1 MSRPT
6 DLATLGLTE
15 GREGRPARWT
25 KERTWVKMPAVVGF
39 DAKRT
44 QVAQSAFD
52 FSRYFSGIFD
62 AVRVAGAAP
71 RRPVLV
77 APEGMSTSG
86 GKRARQSVVLQPD
99 DAMSAAVTVGWVD
112 VGERQSMLR
121 THAALES
128 IHRERF
134 RGRVF
139 DVDRASYA
147 TFFEQARSFLA
158 SCGFDVK
165 VEAEGGPASVGGPGS
180 QPFPMAPRVPQDLEQ
195 SSEASGGVSWLAV
208 IAAFFIGVI
217 VGGLIVYA
225 RLVWMK

>member
-1 MSRPT
+1 M
-6 DLATLGLTE
+6 
-15 GREGRPARWT
+15 
-25 KERTWVKMPAVVGF
+25 GF

-62 AVRVAGAAP
+62 GVRVAGAAP

-77 APEGMSTSG
+77 APEGMSTAG
-86 GKRARQSVVLQPD
+86 GKRARQSIVLQPD
-99 DAMSAAVTVGWVD
+99 DAMNAAVTVGWVD
-112 VGERQSMLR
+112 VGERQAMLR
-121 THAALES
+121 THGALES

-147 TFFEQARSFLA
+147 VFFEQAKSFLQ
-158 SCGFDVK
+158 SCGFEVK
-165 VEAEGGPASVGGPGS
+165 VEAEGGPASVGGPSSVGGAI
-180 QPFPMAPRVPQDLEQ
+180 PMAPRVPRDLEQ
-195 SSEASGGVSWLAV
+195 SEERGGTNWLAV
-208 IAAFFIGVI
+208 VAAFFLGVI
-217 VGGLIVYA
+217 VGGLVVYA

>member
-1 MSRPT
+1 MDSW
-6 DLATLGLTE
+6 G
-15 GREGRPARWT
+15 
-25 KERTWVKMPAVVGF
+25 TWVKMPAAVGF

-86 GKRARQSVVLQPD
+86 GKRARQSIVLQPD
-99 DAMSAAVTVGWVD
+99 DSMHAAVTVGWVD
-112 VGERQSMLR
+112 VGERQAMLR
-121 THAALES
+121 SHAALET

-139 DVDRASYA
+139 DLDRASYA
-147 TFFEQARSFLA
+147 TFFEQARSFLM

-165 VEAEGGPASVGGPGS
+165 VEAEGGGPVSSAPGS
-180 QPFPMAPRVPQDLEQ
+180 AAIPMAPRVPRDLDQPGEQ
-195 SSEASGGVSWLAV
+195 AGGTNWLAV
-208 IAAFFIGVI
+208 VAAFFIGVI
-217 VGGLIVYA
+217 VGGFVVYA
-225 RLVWMK
+225 RFRWMV

>member
-1 MSRPT
+1 MEE
-6 DLATLGLTE
+6 DG
-15 GREGRPARWT
+15 GH
-25 KERTWVKMPAVVGF
+25 VGF

-62 AVRVAGAAP
+62 GVRVAGATP

-86 GKRARQSVVLQPD
+86 GKRARQSIVLQPD
-99 DAMSAAVTVGWVD
+99 DTMNAAVTVGWVD

-121 THAALES
+121 SHVALET

-134 RGRVF
+134 RGRAF

-147 TFFEQARSFLA
+147 TFFEQAKSFLQ
-158 SCGFDVK
+158 SCGFEVK
-165 VEAEGGPASVGGPGS
+165 VEADGLSEGGPASAAIPLAPRMPRDLDQGS
-180 QPFPMAPRVPQDLEQ
+180 QP
-195 SSEASGGVSWLAV
+195 SGTNWLAV
-208 IAAFFIGVI
+208 FAAFFLGVI
-217 VGGLIVYA
+217 VGGVVVYA
-225 RLVWMK
+225 RLVWLK